1 MKAPRALLFDL
12 DGTLVDSRG
21 DIAAACNAALVAHG
35 RSALTLEA
43 VSPMIGD
50 GARLLITR
58 ALAASAARE
67 GTPPGLDHVVASFHA
82 YYVAHPCVLTTLL
95 PGAREV
101 LGEATRD
108 RLPCALITNK
118 PREVTLA
125 LLEALGLSTTFA
137 AVWAGG
143 DGPLKPAPD
152 GLRWALA
159 RLGVAGD
166 AAWMIGDGPQDVGAG
181 KAAGCVTVGI
191 PGIAEPERLIA
202 SGPDL
207 TCASLH
213 ELRAELARVT
223 PA

>member
-1 MKAPRALLFDL
+1 MIRPRALLFDL

-35 RSALTLEA
+35 RAALPLVA
-43 VSPMIGD
+43 VTPMIGD

-58 ALAASAARE
+58 ALAASAL
-67 GTPPGLDHVVASFHA
+67 PGHAPAPLGEALASFNA
-82 YYVAHPCVLTTLL
+82 YYLAHPCVLTTLL

-101 LGEATRD
+101 LEEAARAG
-108 RLPCALITNK
+108 RPRALVTNK
-118 PREVTLA
+118 PRDVTLA
-125 LLEALGLSTTFA
+125 LLDALRLRTTFD

-143 DGPLKPAPD
+143 DGALKPAPD
-152 GLRWALA
+152 GVRWALE
-159 RLGVAGD
+159 RVGVTGD

-202 SGPDL
+202 SAPDL
-207 TCASLH
+207 TYASLH
-213 ELRAELARVT
+213 ELRAALASLT

>member
-1 MKAPRALLFDL
+1 MIRPRALLFDL

-35 RSALTLEA
+35 RTALPLVT
-43 VSPMIGD
+43 VTPMIGD

-58 ALAASAARE
+58 ALAASAA
-67 GTPPGLDHVVASFHA
+67 PGDAPAPLDEALASFHA
-82 YYVAHPCVLTTLL
+82 YYVAHPCVRTTLL

-101 LGEATRD
+101 LETRD
-108 RLPCALITNK
+108 GLPRALVTNK

-125 LLEALGLSTTFA
+125 LLDALGLRTTFD

-143 DGPLKPAPD
+143 DGALKPAPD
-152 GLRWALA
+152 GVRWALE
-159 RLGVAGD
+159 RVGVTGD
-166 AAWMIGDGPQDVGAG
+166 AAWMIGDGPQDIGAG

-191 PGIAEPERLIA
+191 PGIAERERLIA
-202 SGPDL
+202 SEPDL
-207 TCASLH
+207 TYASLL
-213 ELRAELARVT
+213 ELRAALASLT